1 MSHLCKLPAGLVLAL
16 SLGLAAAPVP
26 AQVTASAPEAN
37 QLRLSV
43 NASSEIVNDLL
54 IITFA
59 AQREAADAAAVQ
71 AQLMQALQP
80 ALAEARKAAQPGQ
93 LQVSTG
99 NFSVQPRYGPKGETL
114 RWQGVAEMRV
124 EGRDFD
130 AITRLVG
137 RVQTMS
143 VAQVGYGLSREAR
156 EKEQAELAQRAI
168 ARFRSQAETYAKAFG
183 FGSYSLRAVEVN
195 HGDNIPPGP
204 RFRAASADMAV
215 AAAPPLPVEAGKT
228 TLSTSVSGSVQM
240 K

>member
-1 MSHLCKLPAGLVLAL
+1 MPHLRKLPAALAL
-16 SLGLAAAPVP
+16 AISLALAAAPAQ
-26 AQVTASAPEAN
+26 AQVAAPAPEAN
-37 QLRLSV
+37 QLRLS
-43 NASSEIVNDLL
+43 ASVTSEVVNDLL

-99 NFSVQPRYGPKGETL
+99 NFSVQPRYAPKGEPL

-143 VAQVGYGLSREAR
+143 VSQVGHGLSREAR

-183 FGSYSLRAVEVN
+183 FSSYSLRAVEVD
-195 HGDNIPPGP
+195 HGDAAPPVP

-215 AAAPPLPVEAGKT
+215 AAASPLPVEAGKT

>member
-1 MSHLCKLPAGLVLAL
+1 MTHLRKLPAGMALAI
-16 SLGLAAAPVP
+16 SLALAAAPVQ
-26 AQVTASAPEAN
+26 AQVAAPAPEAN
-37 QLRLSV
+37 QLRLS
-43 NASSEIVNDLL
+43 ASVTSEVGNDLL

-99 NFSVQPRYGPKGETL
+99 NFSVQPRYAPKGEPL

-143 VAQVGYGLSREAR
+143 VSQVGHGLSREAR

-183 FGSYSLRAVEVN
+183 FSSYSLRAVEVD
-195 HGDNIPPGP
+195 HGDAAPPVP

-215 AAAPPLPVEAGKT
+215 AAASPLPVEAGKT

>member
-1 MSHLCKLPAGLVLAL
+1 
-16 SLGLAAAPVP
+16 
-26 AQVTASAPEAN
+26 
-37 QLRLSV
+37 
-43 NASSEIVNDLL
+43 
-54 IITFA
+54 
-59 AQREAADAAAVQ
+59 
-71 AQLMQALQP
+71 MQALQP
-80 ALAEARKAAQPGQ
+80 ALAEARRAAQPGQ